1 MASASTLKTFCTTC
15 GNKAVGI
22 FKCEGCGQTFCR
34 KHSNEHRDVLNR
46 QLDEI
51 VLDFDVLQQAIVDTK
66 DVTKYHP
73 VMQEIEKWEKESLEK
88 ILQTAN
94 EARQRLNALID
105 ASQGKYR

>member
-15 GNKAVGI
+15 GNKAIGI
-22 FKCEGCGQTFCR
+22 FKCEGCGKTFCR
-34 KHSNEHRDVLNR
+34 KHANEHRDVLNR

-51 VLDFDVLQQAIVDTK
+51 VLDFDVLQQAIVDTN
-66 DVTKYHP
+66 DLINCHP
-73 VMQEIEKWEKESLEK
+73 VLQEIDKWEKESVEK
-88 ILQTAN
+88 IHQMAN